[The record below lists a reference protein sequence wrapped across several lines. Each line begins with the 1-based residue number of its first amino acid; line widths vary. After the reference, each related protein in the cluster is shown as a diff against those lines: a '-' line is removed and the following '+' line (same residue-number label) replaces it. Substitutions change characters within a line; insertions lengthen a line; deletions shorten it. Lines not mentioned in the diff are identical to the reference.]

1 MIPVVLPAPPA
12 HYQTKVRQPGLAF
25 LAVTPNPTSNEWN
38 QHRYWQEIHQDL
50 YRWHKGVCVYS
61 ASWTPHPRH
70 RGVDHTS
77 IDHFV
82 PKSKNRPLAYE
93 WSNFRM
99 VRSKLNNRKDN
110 FEDVLDPCALQP
122 GWFRLNFTTFFL
134 EPATALPARAQR
146 QVAST
151 IQRLLLNGDP
161 AYVNERARVIYR
173 YAGGKMTFADIQKL
187 YPFIA
192 AEMQAQNFD
201 VLFKPSVVTVLAK
214 RPWLAN

>member
-1 MIPVVLPAPPA
+1 MIPITLPAPPA
-12 HYQTKVRQPGLAF
+12 HYQTSVRQPGLTF
-25 LAVTPNPTSNEWN
+25 LAATPNPTPKEWN
-38 QHRYWQEIHQDL
+38 KHRYWQNIHEDL
-50 YRWHKGVCVYS
+50 YKWHRGVCVYS

-70 RGVDHTS
+70 RRVDHTS

-93 WSNFRM
+93 WTNFRM
-99 VRSKLNNRKDN
+99 VRSKLNNRKDS
-110 FEDVLDPCALQP
+110 FEDVLDPCTLQP

-134 EPATALPARAQR
+134 EPNATLPARDQR
-146 QVAST
+146 QVVTT

-173 YAGGKMTFADIQKL
+173 YSADKMTFADVQRL

-192 AEMQAQNFD
+192 VEMQAQDFD
-201 VLFKPSVVTVLAK
+201 AVFKPFIVAAVAK
-214 RPWLAN
+214 RPSLAK